1 MITPISEKKQQKKN
15 TKWVKEDTHVEKK
28 WDDLR

>member
-28 WDDLR
+28 MG